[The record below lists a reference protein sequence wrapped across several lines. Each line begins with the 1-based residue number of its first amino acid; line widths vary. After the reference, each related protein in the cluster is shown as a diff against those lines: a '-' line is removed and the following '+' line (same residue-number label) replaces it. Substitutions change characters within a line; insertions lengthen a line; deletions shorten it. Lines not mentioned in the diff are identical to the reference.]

1 MLGRALALY
10 NRHFGAILLTAA
22 VALVPANLLMAGAVT
37 LGVAG
42 IGVGGADG
50 ARSHMQ
56 QVQEKQQDLP
66 LKSLAPDERDA
77 RVRQLGREAV
87 EGKAAFDA
95 DKLRLIAALAYAVF
109 VIVAILLAGLALAH
123 AALVPLV
130 LELESGARAGP
141 AHAWAV
147 VASRFRSLAWTGIL
161 GVFLVALGS
170 VFCLIPG
177 VVLMIGFSF
186 AIPVTLLEGISGRAA
201 LERSWAL
208 MKGRWLPVTGM
219 FALLV
224 IFTALASGVAMAA
237 PVGPWRIVI
246 SSAVRVVSYPLPLA
260 GLILLY
266 PRTH

>member
-1 MLGRALALY
+1 MLGTALALY

-50 ARSHMQ
+50 ARSHTQ
-56 QVQEKQQDLP
+56 QVQEKRQDLP

-123 AALVPLV
+123 AAL
-130 LELESGARAGP
+130 
-141 AHAWAV
+141 
-147 VASRFRSLAWTGIL
+147 
-161 GVFLVALGS
+161 
-170 VFCLIPG
+170 
-177 VVLMIGFSF
+177 
-186 AIPVTLLEGISGRAA
+186 
-201 LERSWAL
+201 ERSWAL

-246 SSAVRVVSYPLPLA
+246 SSAVRLVSYPLPLA

-266 PRTH
+266 PRTHQGSQYIRRISAPG